1 VSGPRTTEERL
12 RRLLVML
19 PWLME
24 RGEVPL
30 AEVAQRFAIDP
41 RDVVK
46 DLELV
51 ALCGLPPFVDEMIDV
66 FVDEGVVYTGVP
78 RVFTGQLR
86 LSAPEAFA
94 LLAASRTA
102 MEVQGADPNG
112 PLARALNRLSA
123 ALQQSDDGG
132 LVVDAAVPAAVEPLR
147 DAAADG
153 AVTSITYRGAA
164 DDTSRQRS
172 IVPRLVFADGPFWYV
187 IADDLDLGEE
197 RTFRADRID
206 AVEVTADRRAQRAVR
221 SPIERGWFAGAE
233 LPVATIEVPADRWS
247 TVDYLPTRAVRVVGD
262 CVHVTLV
269 VLREAWLDALLLRL
283 GPDATIIEPAEWGDR
298 AAAAARRLLYRYEQV
313 GEVGS

>member
-1 VSGPRTTEERL
+1 MSGPRTTEERL

-102 MEVQGADPNG
+102 LEVQGADPNG
-112 PLARALNRLSA
+112 PLARALTRLSA
-123 ALQQSDDGG
+123 ALQQSDDDA
-132 LVVDAAVPAAVEPLR
+132 LVVDAAVPAAVDPLR
-147 DAAADG
+147 NAAADG

-164 DDTSRQRS
+164 DDTPRRRS
-172 IVPRLVFADGPFWYV
+172 VVPRLVFADGPFWYV

-197 RTFRADRID
+197 RTFRVDRID
-206 AVEVTADRRAQRAVR
+206 AVEVTADRRPLRAVR
-221 SPIERGWFAGAE
+221 SPIERGWFAAAE
-233 LPVATIEVPADRWS
+233 LPAVTIEVLTTRWS
-247 TVDYLPTRAVRVVGD
+247 SVDYLPTTSVHVVGD
-262 CVHVTLV
+262 HVHVTLV
-269 VLREAWLDALLLRL
+269 VTRDAWLDALLLRL
-283 GPDATIIEPAEWGDR
+283 GPDAKIIEPAEWGNR
-298 AAAAARRLLYRYEQV
+298 RAAAARRVLHRYEQA
-313 GEVGS
+313 GQIGS